1 MRSFDVDL
9 PGLLGVLGGH
19 LYADAGVFV
28 RELVQNAHD
37 AIVER
42 RRGEPGHVGR
52 VAVRGD
58 EAAGVVEIDDDGVGL
73 DADGIALALGRIG
86 WSSKRGGSAAS
97 DGVLGRFGIGLLSG
111 FLVARELRVET
122 RRAGAEAVRWIA
134 TPDGKW
140 RIEAG
145 ARERVGTTVRLVLT
159 EAHARFARREV
170 LAELLE
176 RYVHWLPMAVE
187 LDGARVTAP
196 APWLAEDAVAATTA
210 WLRARGEEPLSAVPI
225 ATARA
230 RGVVWIHGRRAEADA
245 GRVDVYLGGML
256 LERGARGLLPRW
268 AGFASAAL
276 EAPALSPTASRETFV
291 DDEAAAALR
300 DDLRAALLA
309 HLSSIAKEGGA
320 RLADLLRAHHPFLRA
335 ACAESPELLDALGDR
350 LPFETNHGDV
360 NLPSLLEVN
369 AGERTLRYVETPQ
382 EFAHVAPL
390 ATARGLALVNASYQ
404 HDAEFL
410 AAWAARRGVR
420 LVRMTLDELA
430 LLVRP
435 ASAIE
440 DARFARALAAA
451 REALAPLD
459 VAPELGRFE
468 PAALPAFLVADAAQL
483 RERARALARTSGSA
497 TVRSLLGS
505 LALARGEEG
514 TRFVLNVDNPV
525 VAALPEAG
533 DESAGRVARLLYVQ
547 AAMLLRRTLSLA
559 ESRCFSEDLLALLT
573 AAGPPLRRGPLN

>member
-1 MRSFDVDL
+1 MRAFDVDL
-9 PGLLGVLGGH
+9 PGLLRVFGGH
-19 LYADAGVFV
+19 LYADPGVFV

-42 RRGEPGHVGR
+42 RRAEPGLAGR
-52 VAVRGD
+52 VEVRGD
-58 EAAGVVEIDDDGVGL
+58 EAAGVVEIADDGAGL
-73 DADGIALALGRIG
+73 DADGIAVALGRIG
-86 WSSKRGGSAAS
+86 WSSKRGAE
-97 DGVLGRFGIGLLSG
+97 GVLGRFGIGLLSG

-122 RRAGAEAVRWIA
+122 RRAGGEAVAWIA
-134 TPDGKW
+134 TPDGAW
-140 RIEAG
+140 RVERG
-145 ARERVGTTVRLVLT
+145 AREAVGTTVRLLLG

-170 LAELLE
+170 LRSLLDK
-176 RYVHWLPMAVE
+176 YVRWLPLWVE
-187 LDGARVTAP
+187 LDGERVTAE
-196 APWLAEDAVAATTA
+196 APWLAADAVAATTA
-210 WLRARGEEPLSAVPI
+210 WLRARGEEPLSAV
-225 ATARA
+225 AVSTARA
-230 RGVVWIHGRRAEADA
+230 RGVVWILGRRAEADA
-245 GRVDVYLGGML
+245 GRVDVHLGGML

-276 EAPALSPTASRETFV
+276 EAPALSPTASREAFV

-300 DDLRAALLA
+300 EELRAALLE
-309 HLSSIAKEGGA
+309 HLSSIANEGGA
-320 RLADLLRAHHPFLRA
+320 VLAELLRAHHPFLRA
-335 ACAESPELLDALGDR
+335 ACAESPELLEALGDR

-360 NLPSLLEVN
+360 DLPSLIEAH

-404 HDAEFL
+404 HDGEL
-410 AAWAARRGVR
+410 LQAWSARRGVR

-435 ASAIE
+435 ASAVE

-451 REALAPLD
+451 REGLAPLD
-459 VAPELGRFE
+459 VVPELGRFE
-468 PAALPAFLVADAAQL
+468 PSALPAFLVADAAQL
-483 RERARALARTSGSA
+483 RERARALARTSTSS
-497 TVRSLLGS
+497 TVRALLGS
-505 LALARGEEG
+505 LAVARGEAG

-525 VAALPEAG
+525 VAALPASS
-533 DESAGRVARLLYVQ
+533 DESAERVARLLYVQ

-573 AAGPPLRRGPLN
+573 AAGPLVPRGPLN